1 MKCKIKVKSL
11 IIYLFY
17 IIISIPITVKHSMGR
32 YRNIET
38 TSGIAFFEEAG
49 FLRIGQQDDPRVN
62 DINDLANTLKN
73 DGVDIKTVD
82 DQYLKDKFPF
92 LRLTY

>member
-1 MKCKIKVKSL
+1 ME
-11 IIYLFY
+11 
-17 IIISIPITVKHSMGR
+17 R

-38 TSGIAFFEEAG
+38 DSGITFFEEAG

-82 DQYLKDKFPF
+82 DQYSKDKFPF
-92 LRLTY
+92 LRLTYQLRTEIFRNNIFKCFQKYKGSI

>member
-1 MKCKIKVKSL
+1 MMIHL
-11 IIYLFY
+11 LHIIL
-17 IIISIPITVKHSMGR
+17 SILITVKHSMER

-38 TSGIAFFEEAG
+38 DSGIAFFEEAG

-73 DGVDIKTVD
+73 DGVDIKTMD
-82 DQYLKDKFPF
+82 DQYLRDKYPF
-92 LRLTY
+92 LRLTH